1 MQELQSPALTQLTVA
16 SGVPTLLDEW
26 LGLWF
31 DGGTHQLG
39 AEPACLWP
47 AVTRRFGQSQVAAQ
61 PLNSVVEMRMVI
73 SPRAEARAVVDTALY
88 QGRLITDYV
97 MFNFWIRAKTP
108 GQAQLAA
115 QTVAQLLH
123 GLLTHPSTRAALAEK
138 GIAHLQPQGPAS
150 VMPSVDYAERLL
162 ICAAQLQ
169 YPVIQTDPAADLPT
183 PR

>member
-1 MQELQSPALTQLTVA
+1 M
-16 SGVPTLLDEW
+16 TLSL
-26 LGLWF
+26 
-31 DGGTHQLG
+31 
-39 AEPACLWP
+39 A
-47 AVTRRFGQSQVAAQ
+47 
-61 PLNSVVEMRMVI
+61 
-73 SPRAEARAVVDTALY
+73 DTFS
-88 QGRLITDYV
+88 GRLITDYV

-108 GQAQLAA
+108 GQAQAQLAA

-169 YPVIQTDPAADLPT
+169 YPVIQTDPAADLPA
-183 PR
+183 PAWRAAGPALDCAP

>member
-1 MQELQSPALTQLTVA
+1 M
-16 SGVPTLLDEW
+16 
-26 LGLWF
+26 
-31 DGGTHQLG
+31 
-39 AEPACLWP
+39 
-47 AVTRRFGQSQVAAQ
+47 AAQ
-61 PLNSVVEMRMVI
+61 PLNSVVEMRVVI

-138 GIAHLQPQGPAS
+138 GMRLQPQGPAS

-183 PR
+183 PA